1 MPPKR
6 HQRKP
11 TPEERHPP
19 TNGSTTTYAS
29 DADGKAI
36 GGESVLDT
44 PTLRSTEKPVK
55 ERKVTALTEIKDKF
69 PYFVSLLNTPHTR
82 GRPELREEDVKG
94 ECLADRLR
102 RNIQYWEGIGSSD
115 FVLDIIK
122 TGYKI
127 PFIHNSPISLFPQ

>member
-1 MPPKR
+1 MYSIR
-6 HQRKP
+6 
-11 TPEERHPP
+11 
-19 TNGSTTTYAS
+19 
-29 DADGKAI
+29 
-36 GGESVLDT
+36 L
-44 PTLRSTEKPVK
+44 LRTTEKPVK

-69 PYFVSLLNTPHTR
+69 PYFVSLLDTPHTR

-127 PFIHNSPISLFPQ
+127 PFIHTPLAAYFRNNKSVRDNPAFVTASIQDLLRTRRNNSPLHHQSIDGFR